1 MARFVSDEGVWSPS
15 KEKVGLQNNS
25 GKTITVNGKQILHGE
40 PFIYEGPD
48 RGALIELEDQG
59 VTSFGESFRKHPE
72 FLQAVRNQG
81 FNNTDEYLKHLGYD
95 EAKAKKEIEKTS
107 TKITSQDELTKRT
120 KMVETMGGG
129 GKDYPGGFGEIPKI

>member
-48 RGALIELEDQG
+48 RGA
-59 VTSFGESFRKHPE
+59 FGESFRKHPE